1 MLKIFFSALKNFENF
16 ISSHTKFQLT
26 SGFVSSQYVIVIHH
40 SLNHLIA
47 YNYSMN
53 CLQLNQVETTLN
65 TIWILSVNFFW
76 TDIMNL
82 TNFPNTELC
91 LAQNPI
97 KYHGKAY
104 ATSIHHAVEAAA
116 AFKPKL
122 TTKYNHPWATAKG
135 GITDII
141 WHRFGGKVSVNKIS
155 ITTRRV
161 KRAGILVKFYTGRVS
176 TYNQKCVCS
185 HETHLQREHIFKNF
199 N

>member
-1 MLKIFFSALKNFENF
+1 
-16 ISSHTKFQLT
+16 
-26 SGFVSSQYVIVIHH
+26 
-40 SLNHLIA
+40 
-47 YNYSMN
+47 
-53 CLQLNQVETTLN
+53 
-65 TIWILSVNFFW
+65 
-76 TDIMNL
+76 MNL
-82 TNFPNTELC
+82 TNFLNTELC

-185 HETHLQREHIFKNF
+185 HETHLQGEHIFKNF